1 MYTHSHAQPPHVQVR
16 PVSGG
21 AQTEITRGPSTRADK
36 DGKRSGGLNTRALA
50 GVPRFCAAFL
60 YLLSTTRAALYSRYV
75 DSSSAERPRSSCVDR
90 CSKTGLGENGN
101 FASPSSS
108 SDSPK
113 PSPSPPVFLSGD
125 SMGDSS
131 GSSAPDGPA
140 LASVCFIASSK
151 NILQERSQ
159 GRKGGGALSEPRW
172 AFPMDLRF
180 TQTCVAISH
189 SISAASD
196 GLSSR
201 VATRPLAC
209 GLLRKTGFFGTH
221 RRRSARTHQKP
232 PLDAWAG
239 TCDPHP
245 LRPLCRSKVR
255 LLCGPWTGF
264 VVCDRMI
271 GSKVAGQ
278 LKWAMS

>member
-1 MYTHSHAQPPHVQVR
+1 MSKSAPFQAARRRRLPGPADQ
-16 PVSGG
+16 SGQG
-21 AQTEITRGPSTRADK
+21 RQTERRIKHTSFS
-36 DGKRSGGLNTRALA
+36 RS
-50 GVPRFCAAFL
+50 AAFLCSIL